1 MWPILTKLWLALSGN
16 TPRGFAPRRRRAF
29 RRPDSRP
36 CLEALEDRCLLNA
49 GYLDPTFGAADAGLV
64 THRGFRH
71 LALCAIFSNM
81 EPRLFTGFRGLAA
94 FWAGLLHPSKGPL
107 LLGTPGFSGD
117 FRCPSVRKSRKV
129 QFRSTRPGNS
139 ARTLWQ
145 ASEAPPIDQI
155 PNPRERTLRW
165 EHKEYDY
172 LVCPAAHV
180 EYGAAKPNLRQAA
193 SPRGKYLLP
202 QSIEMFPDRNRPVPL
217 TMGQRLGAGTKRPK
231 RECQAQQVNPSLHHG
246 VPRNRPDLLV
256 LD

>member
-1 MWPILTKLWLALSGN
+1 L
-16 TPRGFAPRRRRAF
+16 
-29 RRPDSRP
+29 
-36 CLEALEDRCLLNA
+36 
-49 GYLDPTFGAADAGLV
+49 
-64 THRGFRH
+64 
-71 LALCAIFSNM
+71 
-81 EPRLFTGFRGLAA
+81 
-94 FWAGLLHPSKGPL
+94 
-107 LLGTPGFSGD
+107 
-117 FRCPSVRKSRKV
+117 
-129 QFRSTRPGNS
+129 

-180 EYGAAKPNLRQAA
+180 EYAAAKPNLRQAA

-246 VPRNRPDLLV
+246 VPPNRPDLLFIAAGWFGPCPV
-256 LD
+256 RAADGRSPDVQDVELRHVPLLVHL